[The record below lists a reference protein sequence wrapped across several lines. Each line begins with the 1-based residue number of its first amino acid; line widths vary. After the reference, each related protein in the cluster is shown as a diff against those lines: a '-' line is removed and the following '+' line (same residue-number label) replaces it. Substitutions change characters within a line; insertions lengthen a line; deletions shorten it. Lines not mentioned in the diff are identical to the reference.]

1 VQASGK
7 TRSTARLLSAIIA
20 LSGIGGVCELS
31 SGQVFAT
38 ETGHVEFTSSVP
50 LHTFTGQS
58 DRLVG
63 VISLADSTVDFYVDL
78 ETLDTGNGK
87 RDKDMR
93 QTLETERFPFA
104 EFFGKLV
111 SPFDPA
117 GEGSQ
122 SVRARG
128 EFKVHGVARTV
139 EIEGTLE
146 ADGGALHLTAAWEL
160 QLTDYDIVPP
170 SLLVIK
176 VDEVQ
181 RIRLA
186 ATLFK
191 E

>member
-1 VQASGK
+1 M
-7 TRSTARLLSAIIA
+7 TRPTARLLSAVIA
-20 LSGIGGVCELS
+20 LYGIGGVCELS

-111 SPFDPA
+111 SPFDPD
-117 GEGSQ
+117 GEGAQ
-122 SVRARG
+122 SVRVRG

-170 SLLVIK
+170 SLLIIK

-181 RIRLA
+181 RIRLT